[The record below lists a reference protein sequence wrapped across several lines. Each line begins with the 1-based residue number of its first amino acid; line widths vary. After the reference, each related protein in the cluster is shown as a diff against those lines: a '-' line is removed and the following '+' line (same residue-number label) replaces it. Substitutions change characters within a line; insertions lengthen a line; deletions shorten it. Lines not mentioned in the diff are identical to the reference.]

1 MESVTSTLGSK
12 YPFIT
17 KNGVVNY
24 KSFTLNSLIS
34 FFSDEYELVT
44 IDKEGHNTFTNENLF
59 TTKDNMY
66 FSSDIVKEYDN
77 FNNIKHITS
86 QNNYIYE
93 RDFREKVLDF
103 LHEDNIKLFRST

>member
-1 MESVTSTLGSK
+1 
-12 YPFIT
+12 
-17 KNGVVNY
+17 
-24 KSFTLNSLIS
+24 
-34 FFSDEYELVT
+34 
-44 IDKEGHNTFTNENLF
+44 
-59 TTKDNMY
+59 MY

-103 LHEDNIKLFRST
+103 LHEDNIKLFRSTLKEIC